1 MNNEVRFN
9 IKLNIDGKD
18 KLVTVTTAVDNL
30 KHVVSS
36 VNEAAKDLEKDL
48 INTNQITEAWNNVTN
63 ALQQFSGTL
72 NSLTAESRSFGGAMA
87 AANTM
92 AGKGGDDFAHL
103 KEQVAGLSHV
113 VPVARDELANGLYQ
127 VISNGVPEDNWI
139 SYLKQ
144 SAEASVGGIADL
156 GEVVKVTSTVIK
168 NYGLEWSDA
177 GAIQDKIQLT
187 AKNGVTSFEQM
198 AQALPRVTANAA
210 TLGVSIDELMASFA
224 TLTGVS
230 GNTAE
235 VSTQL
240 AAIFT
245 ALINPSS
252 EATEMAQQM
261 GIQFDAAA
269 IKAAGGMQQFLVSLN
284 DSVKQFSTSS
294 GMLEQE
300 IYGKLFGSAESLR
313 AITPLVGNLADA
325 FQKNVE
331 GMADSA
337 GTIKDA
343 FGSMGSTGSAQ
354 LQLLQNKLAAF
365 SDFATTVFGP
375 ILPALN
381 IAAQVSLTATSVMSL
396 CRSFSA
402 LGITTKAASFLMQAF
417 GPIVQVCSATMRGAA
432 VSATTLKLAI
442 KGLMISTGVG
452 IAIVALTEAIS
463 AFMAKSDAA
472 KLSAEDMADGIKSTG
487 DAADDVKE
495 AYDSSLKSTYS
506 DLMEKYE
513 KLKAGWKSLSTEQ
526 QKTAWIK
533 QNQSAFHDLRL
544 KIDDVADAENIFN
557 KKTNAV
563 VDAFKQRAM
572 AAAYAAKLTALY
584 QKQIALLDKK
594 QKTTKDIADD
604 AKRGGRNAKEGDLIP
619 EGWRNE
625 RYGKVGNDGIWRFS
639 KVGAERYSGTNTTG
653 NKQVGGI
660 DKELNS
666 INRQIDDTQKQL
678 SGRLKSASNFI
689 TADTPQR
696 STISTNTTPSPKT
709 DNTPKTHLEE
719 LQSQLKKAQ
728 DELGNATTIEAKIK
742 ADAKVKDIQGE
753 IDEATKGKVTIGAQ
767 VDSSYIVQGSDAD
780 KRLSRNNAQQRI
792 DRIKQDYDIGIVT
805 DKTDAQRD
813 IDDINKQLTEMGLKP
828 IEVHWETHTEELQ
841 RQLQDAQREFDNATT
856 IEAKLKAS
864 AKLADLQAQIDTET
878 KGRLTIAA
886 DVEPSYIEQGSIAD
900 KRQSYSNA
908 QTKASRIQQD
918 FEIGIIGKDEAEKQI
933 EDLNNQLSKLGKSVK
948 PIKLDPSSMVK
959 TDGFSKVMGD
969 IKEGWGDIQGV
980 GGGIQSI
987 TDALDGNKNAW
998 QALSGV
1004 INGFISVAEGIQG
1017 IVQFVNMLTTAT
1029 QAKSAATTADTAVT
1043 AANTAVTTTNTAAKA
1058 GEAITNVTASG
1069 AKLPFPANIAAIAA
1083 GVAAVVAALAMIS
1096 GAFAD
1101 GGVVGGNSPS
1111 GDKLLARVNSGEMI
1125 LNAAQQAR
1133 LFAIADGTAAYGAS
1147 AQIAANF
1154 AQGVALP
1161 SVSVQTDRLL
1171 GIMADG
1177 GGNQPKTV
1185 EWRLRGRDIV
1195 ASIANETR
1203 SNRKRSNIRIK

>member
-1 MNNEVRFN
+1 MPKEVSFVIR
-9 IKLNIDGKD
+9 LDD
-18 KLVTVTTAVDNL
+18 KGTFKKVTVDAEELGRAVRSVQDESE
-30 KHVVSS
+30 KTKRTIISWSEVSQAFDILQNAIGELQGVMTDLTSAYQVQLVAETQLQTIMRQRMGVTDAEIQS
-36 VNEAAKDLEKDL
+36 VKDLCS
-48 INTNQITEAWNNVTN
+48 A
-63 ALQQFSGTL
+63 QQELGVI
-72 NSLTAESRSFGGAMA
+72 
-87 AANTM
+87 
-92 AGKGGDDFAHL
+92 GD
-103 KEQVAGLSHV
+103 E
-113 VPVARDELANGLYQ
+113 
-127 VISNGVPEDNWI
+127 
-139 SYLKQ
+139 
-144 SAEASVGGIADL
+144 
-156 GEVVKVTSTVIK
+156 
-168 NYGLEWSDA
+168 
-177 GAIQDKIQLT
+177 IQL
-187 AKNGVTSFEQM
+187 
-198 AQALPRVTANAA
+198 
-210 TLGVSIDELMASFA
+210 
-224 TLTGVS
+224 S
-230 GNTAE
+230 G
-235 VSTQL
+235 
-240 AAIFT
+240 
-245 ALINPSS
+245 
-252 EATEMAQQM
+252 AQQM
-261 GIQFDAAA
+261 ATF
-269 IKAAGGMQQFLVSLN
+269 
-284 DSVKQFSTSS
+284 
-294 GMLEQE
+294 
-300 IYGKLFGSAESLR
+300 
-313 AITPLVGNLADA
+313 
-325 FQKNVE
+325 
-331 GMADSA
+331 
-337 GTIKDA
+337 
-343 FGSMGSTGSAQ
+343 
-354 LQLLQNKLAAF
+354 LQNKQSLDVLIPAMNNLIAQQNGLNATNQDAVSIGNMMGKAMQGQVEVLQRVGITFNDSQKKVLQFGNESERAAMLAQVITDNVGNMNAELAKTDAGKWKQTDNWLGDIKEKLGEMVQQYAPTITF
-365 SDFATTVFGP
+365 
-375 ILPALN
+375 L
-381 IAAQVSLTATSVMSL
+381 AQVSMAASGIGKLATSFYSVGQAM
-396 CRSFSA
+396 
-402 LGITTKAASFLMQAF
+402 GITKAIAVAWNTVCSTLSSTGLRLNA
-417 GPIVQVCSATMRGAA
+417 IIKVCSATMRGAA
-432 VSATTLKLAI
+432 VSANTLKLAI
-442 KGLMISTGVG
+442 QGLMISTGVG

-594 QKTTKDIADD
+594 QKTIKDIADD

-864 AKLADLQAQIDTET
+864 AKLADLQAQINTET

-886 DVEPSYIEQGSIAD
+886 DVDPSYIEQGSIAD

-933 EDLNNQLSKLGKSVK
+933 EDLNNQLAKLGKSVK
-948 PIKLDPSSMVK
+948 PIKLDIN
-959 TDGFSKVMGD
+959 SKD
-969 IKEGWGDIQGV
+969 IAK
-980 GGGIQSI
+980 IQSLFNI
-987 TDALDGNKNAW
+987 DVTNFD
-998 QALSGV
+998 
-1004 INGFISVAEGIQG
+1004 SVKGAFTSIQG
-1017 IVQFVNMLTTAT
+1017 IVDPTAKGLAAAGASCEMLGSAM
-1029 QAKSAATTADTAVT
+1029 QQLGSDSAAG
-1043 AANTAVTTTNTAAKA
+1043 KA
-1058 GEAITNVTASG
+1058 GMIM
-1069 AKLPFPANIAAIAA
+1069 AAIGQIVLSFAQ
-1083 GVAAVVAALAMIS
+1083 ALSSCKTWVDWLAFGISGTAQMIS
-1096 GAFAD
+1096 LIATVSKFAT
-1101 GGVVGGNSPS
+1101 GGIVGGNQKS
-1111 GDKLLARVNSGEMI
+1111 GDNVLVRVNSGEMI

-1161 SVSVQTDRLL
+1161 SVSVQTDRLQ

>member
-1 MNNEVRFN
+1 MPKEVSFVIR
-9 IKLNIDGKD
+9 LND
-18 KLVTVTTAVDNL
+18 KGTFKKVTVDAEELGRAVRSVQDESE
-30 KHVVSS
+30 KAKRTIISWSEVSQAFDVLQNAISELQGVMTDLTSAYQVQLVAETQLQTIMRQRMGANDEMIQS
-36 VNEAAKDLEKDL
+36 VKDLCS
-48 INTNQITEAWNNVTN
+48 A
-63 ALQQFSGTL
+63 QQ
-72 NSLTAESRSFGGAMA
+72 E
-87 AANTM
+87 
-92 AGKGGDDFAHL
+92 
-103 KEQVAGLSHV
+103 
-113 VPVARDELANGLYQ
+113 
-127 VISNGVPEDNWI
+127 
-139 SYLKQ
+139 
-144 SAEASVGGIADL
+144 
-156 GEVVKVTSTVIK
+156 
-168 NYGLEWSDA
+168 
-177 GAIQDKIQLT
+177 
-187 AKNGVTSFEQM
+187 
-198 AQALPRVTANAA
+198 
-210 TLGVSIDELMASFA
+210 LGVIGDEVQL
-224 TLTGVS
+224 S
-230 GNTAE
+230 G
-235 VSTQL
+235 
-240 AAIFT
+240 
-245 ALINPSS
+245 
-252 EATEMAQQM
+252 AQQM
-261 GIQFDAAA
+261 ATFLKSKQSLDVLIPAMNNLIAQQNGLNATNQDAVSIGNMMGKAMQGQVEVLQRVGITFTDAQKQVLQFGTESERAAMLAQVITDNVGNMNAELAKTDAGKWKQTENYLGDIKEQLGAMVQQYAPTITFLSQATIAA
-269 IKAAGGMQQFLVSLN
+269 
-284 DSVKQFSTSS
+284 S
-294 GMLEQE
+294 G
-300 IYGKLFGSAESLR
+300 IGKL
-313 AITPLVGNLADA
+313 
-325 FQKNVE
+325 
-331 GMADSA
+331 
-337 GTIKDA
+337 
-343 FGSMGSTGSAQ
+343 
-354 LQLLQNKLAAF
+354 
-365 SDFATTVFGP
+365 
-375 ILPALN
+375 
-381 IAAQVSLTATSVMSL
+381 ATSFYSVGK
-396 CRSFSA
+396 A
-402 LGITTKAASFLMQAF
+402 LGIVKAATIAWNATAVRMSALATT
-417 GPIVQVCSATMRGAA
+417 CSASMRGAA
-432 VSATTLKLAI
+432 VSATTLRLAI
-442 KGLMISTGVG
+442 QGLMISTGVG
-452 IAIVALTEAIS
+452 IAIVALTEVIS

-792 DRIKQDYDIGIVT
+792 DRIKQDYDIGIIT

-864 AKLADLQAQIDTET
+864 AKLTDLQAQIDTET

-886 DVEPSYIEQGSIAD
+886 DVDPSYIEQGSIAD

-908 QTKASRIQQD
+908 QAKAIRIQQD
-918 FEIGIIGKDEAEKQI
+918 FEIGIIGKDKAKKQI
-933 EDLNNQLSKLGKSVK
+933 EDLNKQLAKLGKSVK
-948 PIKLDPSSMVK
+948 PIKLDIN
-959 TDGFSKVMGD
+959 SKD
-969 IKEGWGDIQGV
+969 IAK
-980 GGGIQSI
+980 IQSLFNI
-987 TDALDGNKNAW
+987 DVTNFD
-998 QALSGV
+998 
-1004 INGFISVAEGIQG
+1004 SVKGAFTSIQG
-1017 IVQFVNMLTTAT
+1017 IVDPTAKGFAAAGT
-1029 QAKSAATTADTAVT
+1029 ACQALGGAMQQLGSDSA
-1043 AANTAVTTTNTAAKA
+1043 AAKA
-1058 GEAITNVTASG
+1058 GLVM
-1069 AKLPFPANIAAIAA
+1069 AAIGQLALSLATAMTDAA
-1083 GVAAVVAALAMIS
+1083 KQSWITWLAFGIS
-1096 GAFAD
+1096 GTAQLVSMVATISQFAT
-1101 GGVVGGNSPS
+1101 GGIVGGNSKS
-1111 GDKLLARVNSGEMI
+1111 GDRVLARVNSGEMI
-1125 LNAAQQAR
+1125 LNAAQQAQ
-1133 LFAIADGTAAYGAS
+1133 LFAIANGRMQPTVNTDVLTGLMAGGAGGS
-1147 AQIAANF
+1147 KA
-1154 AQGVALP
+1154 G
-1161 SVSVQTDRLL
+1161 SVV
-1171 GIMADG
+1171 GKI
-1177 GGNQPKTV
+1177 
-1185 EWRLRGRDIV
+1185 RGRDIV
-1195 ASIANETR
+1195 LVTANETR
-1203 SNRKRSNIRIK
+1203 QMRRRSNIKI

>member
-1 MNNEVRFN
+1 M
-9 IKLNIDGKD
+9 GKTISVSFEITD
-18 KLVTVTTAVDNL
+18 K
-30 KHVVSS
+30 
-36 VNEAAKDLEKDL
+36 
-48 INTNQITEAWNNVTN
+48 
-63 ALQQFSGTL
+63 GTF
-72 NSLTAESRSFGGAMA
+72 R
-87 AANTM
+87 
-92 AGKGGDDFAHL
+92 
-103 KEQVAGLSHV
+103 
-113 VPVARDELANGLYQ
+113 
-127 VISNGVPEDNWI
+127 
-139 SYLKQ
+139 
-144 SAEASVGGIADL
+144 
-156 GEVVKVTSTVIK
+156 KVTADAEELGRAVRDVQDEAQNARRAVIK
-168 NYGLEWSDA
+168 W
-177 GAIQDKIQLT
+177 
-187 AKNGVTSFEQM
+187 
-198 AQALPRVTANAA
+198 
-210 TLGVSIDELMASFA
+210 
-224 TLTGVS
+224 
-230 GNTAE
+230 AE
-235 VSTQL
+235 VSQAFGVMQDAISELQGVMADLTSAYQVQLVAETQL
-240 AAIFT
+240 DTIMRQRMDANDQMIQSVKD
-245 ALINPSS
+245 LCS
-252 EATEMAQQM
+252 EQQKLGVIGDEVQLSGAQQM
-261 GIQFDAAA
+261 ATF
-269 IKAAGGMQQFLVSLN
+269 
-284 DSVKQFSTSS
+284 
-294 GMLEQE
+294 
-300 IYGKLFGSAESLR
+300 
-313 AITPLVGNLADA
+313 
-325 FQKNVE
+325 
-331 GMADSA
+331 
-337 GTIKDA
+337 
-343 FGSMGSTGSAQ
+343 
-354 LQLLQNKLAAF
+354 LQNKQSLDVLIPAMNNLVAQQNGLNATNQDAVSIGNMMGKAMQGQVEVLQRVGITFNDSQKKVLQFGNESERAAM
-365 SDFATTVFGP
+365 
-375 ILPALN
+375 L
-381 IAAQVSLTATSVMSL
+381 AQVITDNVGNMNAELAKTDAGKQKQLENNLGDIKEELGAVMQKYSQL
-396 CRSFSA
+396 
-402 LGITTKAASFLMQAF
+402 ITTLSQVTIVIGGFAKLYTTIRSVATAFGLGKVAASSYH
-417 GPIVQVCSATMRGAA
+417 VVCTTLSGASLRLNAIIKVCGATMRGTA

-442 KGLMISTGVG
+442 QGLIASTGVG

-472 KLSAEDMADGIKSTG
+472 KLSAEDMAEGIKSTG

-533 QNQSAFHDLRL
+533 QNQGAFHDLRL
-544 KIDDVADAENIFN
+544 KINDVTEAENIFN
-557 KKTNAV
+557 KKTDAV

-678 SGRLKSASNFI
+678 KGRLKSAGNFI
-689 TADTPQR
+689 TADTPR
-696 STISTNTTPSPKT
+696 TSTTPTKTTPSPKT
-709 DNTPKTHLEE
+709 DNTPKTHIEK
-719 LQSQLKKAQ
+719 LQDQLKKEQ
-728 DELGNATTIEAKIK
+728 EKLGNATTIDAKIK
-742 ADAKVKDIQGE
+742 ADAKVQDIQGE

-792 DRIKQDYDIGIVT
+792 DRIKQDYDIGIIA

-886 DVEPSYIEQGSIAD
+886 DVDPSYIEQGSIAD

-948 PIKLDPSSMVK
+948 PIKLDIN
-959 TDGFSKVMGD
+959 SKD
-969 IKEGWGDIQGV
+969 IAK
-980 GGGIQSI
+980 IQSLFNI
-987 TDALDGNKNAW
+987 DVTN
-998 QALSGV
+998 
-1004 INGFISVAEGIQG
+1004 FESVKGAFTSIQG
-1017 IVQFVNMLTTAT
+1017 IVDPTAKGLAAAGASCEMLGSAM
-1029 QAKSAATTADTAVT
+1029 QQLGSDSAAG
-1043 AANTAVTTTNTAAKA
+1043 KA
-1058 GEAITNVTASG
+1058 GMIM
-1069 AKLPFPANIAAIAA
+1069 AAIGQIVLSFAQ
-1083 GVAAVVAALAMIS
+1083 ALSSCKTWVDWLAFGISGTAQMIS
-1096 GAFAD
+1096 LIATVSKFAT
-1101 GGVVGGNSPS
+1101 GGIVGGNQKS
-1111 GDKLLARVNSGEMI
+1111 GDNVLVRVNSGEMI

-1161 SVSVQTDRLL
+1161 SVSVQTDRLQ
-1171 GIMADG
+1171 GIMANG
-1177 GGNQPKTV
+1177 GGKQPQAV